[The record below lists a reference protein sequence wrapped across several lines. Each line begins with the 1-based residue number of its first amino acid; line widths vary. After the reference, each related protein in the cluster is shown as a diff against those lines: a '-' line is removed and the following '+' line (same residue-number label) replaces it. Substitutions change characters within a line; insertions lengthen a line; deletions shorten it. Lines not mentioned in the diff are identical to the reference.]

1 MIQSQLIPNGQF
13 NEALNS
19 EKLTN
24 INGLDICLMDQS
36 HSDRFIEVEKPGTYK
51 ADALITKNKKL
62 ALVVLTADCMPVL
75 ITDGEKI
82 GVIHIGWKGI
92 ENNIFYKTISNF
104 NLMKLKVSIGPHAQ
118 KCCYEVKKDLESKF
132 SQHCSRVGNKIYLDL
147 SNEIK
152 EFCKDNKIPIEVSEI
167 CTIENKKYNSYRR
180 NKTENRQWSFL
191 WI

>member
-1 MIQSQLIPNGQF
+1 MTQSQLIPKGKF
-13 NEALNS
+13 NAALNS
-19 EKLTN
+19 EKLTD

-36 HSDRFIEVEKPGTYK
+36 HSDIFIEVKKPGTYK
-51 ADALITKNKKL
+51 ADALITKKKKL

-75 ITDGEKI
+75 VSDGEKI

-92 ENNIFYKTISNF
+92 ENRIFYKTISNF
-104 NLMKLKVSIGPHAQ
+104 NLKKLKVSIGPHAQ
-118 KCCYEVKKDLESKF
+118 KCCYEVKEDLEAKF
-132 SQHCSRVGNKIYLDL
+132 NEHCSRVGNKIYLDL

-152 EFCKDNKIPIEVSEI
+152 EFCEDNKIRIEVSDI

-180 NKTENRQWSFL
+180 NKTEKRQSSFL